1 MNLADT
7 LLLAWRS
14 LSRNGMRTLLTML
27 GLIIGVAAV
36 VVMLA
41 LGNGA
46 KSRVQSSIASLGTNT
61 ITVSAGSTNSGGVR
75 SGAFGSQ
82 TLTPSD
88 AQALAEEARY
98 LSAVSAYTQN
108 NTQAVVG
115 NNNWSTN
122 VNGVDIDFSK
132 IRNWKVTRGR
142 FITEQEVK
150 TSAKVAVLGQTVVEN
165 LFPDGQALGQTI
177 RLGQVPV
184 RVVGVLES
192 KGDSQF
198 GGDQDDIIIIPYT
211 TAMKR
216 VFRLTGLRT
225 IMASAVDDNSVDA
238 AVEEINTILTRRH
251 KISQGEEADFSVRT
265 QAEFAE
271 RAAETA
277 SVFTALLA
285 GIASVSLV
293 VGGVG
298 VMNIMLVSVT
308 ERIKEIGIRRAVGAR
323 RSDIRLQFLVES
335 MLLSVLGGAIGVGLA
350 AAIATLATRV
360 SGLPMALQSW
370 SIILAFGF
378 SAGIGIFFGLYPAV
392 KASQLDPIQALRSD

>member
-1 MNLADT
+1 MNFSDT

-61 ITVSAGSTNSGGVR
+61 ITVSAGSTTSGGVR

-82 TLTPSD
+82 TLTPAD
-88 AQALAEEARY
+88 ALAISEQARH

-108 NTQAVVG
+108 NTQAVFG
-115 NNNWSTN
+115 NKNWSTN
-122 VNGVDIDFSK
+122 VNGVDIDFAQ

-142 FITEQEVK
+142 FLTEQEVR

-184 RVVGVLES
+184 RVIGILES

-198 GGDQDDIIIIPYT
+198 GGDQDDIVMIPYT

-225 IMASAVDDNSVDA
+225 IMASAVDDSSVDA
-238 AVEEINTILTRRH
+238 AVEEITAILTRRH
-251 KISQGEEADFSVRT
+251 MISAGEEADFSVRT

-308 ERIKEIGIRRAVGAR
+308 ERIKEIGIRRAVGAK
-323 RSDIRLQFLVES
+323 RSDIRRQFLIES
-335 MLLSVLGGAIGVGLA
+335 MLLSVLGGSIGVGLA
-350 AAIATLATRV
+350 AGIAVLATRF
-360 SGLPMALQSW
+360 SSLPMALQPW
-370 SIILAFGF
+370 SVLLAFGF

-392 KASQLDPIQALRSD
+392 KASQLDPIQALRAD

>member
-1 MNLADT
+1 MSISDT
-7 LLLAWRS
+7 LGLAWRS
-14 LSRNGMRTLLTML
+14 LSRNGLRTLLTML

-46 KSRVQSSIASLGTNT
+46 KTRVQSSIASLGTNT
-61 ITVSAGSTNSGGVR
+61 LTINAGSINSGGVR

-82 TLTPSD
+82 TLLPED
-88 AQALAEEARY
+88 AEALAAQARS
-98 LSAVSAYTQN
+98 LSAVSPVTQN
-108 NTQAVVG
+108 NTQAVAG
-115 NNNWSTN
+115 NRNWSTN
-122 VNGVDIDFSK
+122 VNGVDVDFAK
-132 IRNWKVTRGR
+132 IRNWEVQRGR
-142 FITEQEVK
+142 FLTSQEVR
-150 TSAKVAVLGQTVVEN
+150 TSAKVAVLGETVAEN
-165 LFPDGQALGQTI
+165 LFPDGQALGQTL

-184 RVVGVLES
+184 RVVGVLKS

-198 GGDQDDIIIIPYT
+198 GGDQDDIVIVPYT

-216 VFRLTGLRT
+216 VFRLSGLRT
-225 IMASAVDDNSVDA
+225 IMASAVDDDSVDQ
-238 AVEEINTILTRRH
+238 AVSEITAILSRRH
-251 KISQGEEADFSVRT
+251 KIADGEEPDFSVRT

-271 RAAETA
+271 RAAESA

-308 ERIKEIGIRRAVGAR
+308 ERIKEIGIRRAVGAKR
-323 RSDIRLQFLVES
+323 ADIRLQFLIES
-335 MLLSVLGGAIGVGLA
+335 MLLSILGGGLGVVLA
-350 AAIATLATRV
+350 VAVAESAKRF
-360 SGLPMALQSW
+360 SSLPMELALW
-370 SIILAFGF
+370 SVLLAFGF
-378 SAGIGIFFGLYPAV
+378 SAAIGIFFGFYPAV

>member
-1 MNLADT
+1 
-7 LLLAWRS
+7 
-14 LSRNGMRTLLTML
+14 ML

-46 KSRVQSSIASLGTNT
+46 KTRVQSSIASLGTNT
-61 ITVSAGSTNSGGVR
+61 LTINAGSINSGGVR

-82 TLTPSD
+82 TLLPED
-88 AQALAEEARY
+88 AEALAAQARS
-98 LSAVSAYTQN
+98 LSAVSPVTQN
-108 NTQAVVG
+108 NTQAVAG
-115 NNNWSTN
+115 NRNWSTN
-122 VNGVDIDFSK
+122 VNGVDVDFAK
-132 IRNWKVTRGR
+132 IRNWEVQRGR
-142 FITEQEVK
+142 FLTSQEVR
-150 TSAKVAVLGQTVVEN
+150 TSAKVAVLGETVAEN
-165 LFPDGQALGQTI
+165 LFPDGQALGQTL

-184 RVVGVLES
+184 RVVGVLKS

-198 GGDQDDIIIIPYT
+198 GGDQDDIVIVPYT

-216 VFRLTGLRT
+216 VFRLSGLRT
-225 IMASAVDDNSVDA
+225 IMASAVDDDSVDQ
-238 AVEEINTILTRRH
+238 AVSEITAILSRRH
-251 KISQGEEADFSVRT
+251 KIADGEEPDFSVRT

-271 RAAETA
+271 RAAESA

-308 ERIKEIGIRRAVGAR
+308 ERIKEIGIRRAVGAKR
-323 RSDIRLQFLVES
+323 ADIRLQFLIES
-335 MLLSVLGGAIGVGLA
+335 MLLSILGGGLGVVLA
-350 AAIATLATRV
+350 VAVAESAKRF
-360 SGLPMALQSW
+360 SSLPMELALW
-370 SIILAFGF
+370 SVLLAFGF
-378 SAGIGIFFGLYPAV
+378 SAAIGIFFGFYPAV